1 MTLQPHTTNDAY
13 TNDLDTND
21 VRTSHVSQNDVCANQ
36 PAKPP
41 TILLAEDE
49 PFVREA
55 TCGILHNAGF
65 EVLPVADVADAKNIF
80 AARQGAIDLLMTDL
94 VLPSGNGRELGHDLQ
109 QRSPELVVLITSGYD
124 NPEFETESP
133 ESRTYFL
140 AKPYSRRTLLDKI
153 ERILA
158 PPEQARS
165 ATQAG

>member
-1 MTLQPHTTNDAY
+1 MTLQPQTINDAH
-13 TNDLDTND
+13 TND
-21 VRTSHVSQNDVCANQ
+21 VRTNDFYPGDVSESDVCANK

-41 TILLAEDE
+41 IILLAEDE

-80 AARQGAIDLLMTDL
+80 AAREGAIDLLMTDM
-94 VLPSGNGRELGHDLQ
+94 VLPGGNGRELGQYLR
-109 QRSPELVVLITSGYD
+109 QRSPDLAVLVTSGYD

-140 AKPYSRRTLLDKI
+140 AKPYSRRTLLDTI